1 MSSRTLVEALE
12 ADSIHELQSRLLT
25 LVQLAASSHLITDI
39 KVSHEAHVDPA
50 SGTVHYTALAIFST
64 R

>member
-12 ADSIHELQSRLLT
+12 ATSIQELQSGLLA
-25 LVQLAASSHLITDI
+25 LVQLAASHHVITDI

-50 SGTVHYTALAIFST
+50 SATMHYTALVILST
-64 R
+64 H

>member
-12 ADSIHELQSRLLT
+12 ANSIHELQSGLLAV
-25 LVQLAASSHLITDI
+25 VQMAASSHVITDI

-50 SGTVHYTALAIFST
+50 SGTVHYTALVIFSAC
-64 R
+64 